1 MYDFRY
7 VTKKEAAP
15 LKKEVIKLLCLVQNE
30 VRKYF
35 TFRFDAVGSSS
46 RNMITCERNGNI
58 GFDFDF
64 NIEPNYDE
72 EEFNPQEIRTL
83 IYDAIRQHAGKFEYT
98 HIENSTSVITIK
110 AVDRRNSKI
119 KYSCDFAIVRHYYD
133 KGERRQKY
141 IRYDK
146 IFYNIMRGQYY
157 WEESDKGFYIEGKIN
172 WLKKNGYWNELRDYY
187 IEKKNNNY
195 NSDKHSRSIL
205 AESVNNLYQKYH
217 NDKGDSKA
225 GCYFATVLR

>member
-15 LKKEVIKLLCLVQNE
+15 LKEEVIELLRLVQNE

-64 NIEPNYDE
+64 NIEPNDPEKKFSADE
-72 EEFNPQEIRTL
+72 MRKI
-83 IYDAIRQHAGKFEYT
+83 IYEAIRKHAGKFGYT
-98 HIENSTSVITIK
+98 HIEDSTSVITIK
-110 AVDRRNSKI
+110 AVDYHHSKI
-119 KYSCDFAIVRHYYD
+119 KYSCDFAIVHHYNKNGKTMQEYIKFD
-133 KGERRQKY
+133 KKRNRC
-141 IRYDK
+141 
-146 IFYNIMRGQYY
+146 Y
-157 WEESDKGFYIEGKIN
+157 WENRGKGFYIEGKIN
-172 WLKKNGYWNELRDYY
+172 WLKDKGYWNELRDYY

-195 NSDKHSRSIL
+195 NSNKHSRSIL
-205 AESVNNLYQKYH
+205 AESVNELYQKYH
-217 NDKGDSKA
+217 G
-225 GCYFATVLR
+225 

>member
-15 LKKEVIKLLCLVQNE
+15 FKKDIIELLRSVQNE
-30 VRKYF
+30 VRDYF

-64 NIEPNYDE
+64 NIEPNDPE
-72 EEFNPQEIRTL
+72 KKFSACEIRTA
-83 IYDAIRQHAGKFEYT
+83 IYKAIDKHKKAIDKHKGKFEYT

-110 AVDRRNSKI
+110 VVDRRNSKI
-119 KYSCDFAIVRHYYD
+119 KYSCDFAIVHHYND
-133 KGERRQKY
+133 KGKRRQRY

-146 IFYNIMRGQYY
+146 KNNTYVWEKRG
-157 WEESDKGFYIEGKIN
+157 KGFYIEKKIL
-172 WLKKNGYWNELRDYY
+172 WLKKNGYCNKLRDFY
-187 IEKKNNNY
+187 IDKKNKNY
-195 NSDKHSRSIL
+195 DRNKHSRSIF
-205 AESVNNLYQKYH
+205 AESVNELYQKY
-217 NDKGDSKA
+217 
-225 GCYFATVLR
+225 YR